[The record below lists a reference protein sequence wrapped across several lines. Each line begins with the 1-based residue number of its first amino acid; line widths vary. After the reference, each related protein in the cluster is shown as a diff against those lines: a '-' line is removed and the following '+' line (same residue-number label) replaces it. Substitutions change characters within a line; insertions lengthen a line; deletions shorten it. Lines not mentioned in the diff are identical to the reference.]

1 MRLRWVLVLTH
12 MVQFDLASITDA
24 MANMEGDEEIPQIK
38 LGDASCAA
46 PFTSKLS
53 HVAASESLPIAIT
66 HQLSLFSSFPHH
78 QARSLHAG
86 RDHPDV
92 QDLGTKL
99 SHHRIQLER
108 TVSRRHQV
116 WRLPGD
122 CQRDVDVGLLLVHL
136 ARTGTVYASSFRCLV
151 DLLCVVQPVEKLSRE
166 RPLGNIFNLYVLLSV
181 LIQFTLHIVS
191 LVYITNLAHFYEP

>member
-1 MRLRWVLVLTH
+1 M
-12 MVQFDLASITDA
+12 ASITDA
-24 MANMEGDEEIPQIK
+24 LSNMEGDEEVPQIK

-46 PFTSKLS
+46 PFTSKLG

-66 HQLSLFSSFPHH
+66 HQRNLLSSHPHH
-78 QARSLHAG
+78 QARSLYAG

-92 QDLGTKL
+92 QDLGAEL
-99 SHHRIQLER
+99 SHHRVQLER
-108 TVSRRHQV
+108 AVSRRHQV

-122 CQRDVDVGLLLVHL
+122 CQRDVDVGLLLVYL
-136 ARTGTVYASSFRCLV
+136 ARTGTVYAPSFRRLV
-151 DLLCVVQPVEKLSRE
+151 DVRCAVQPVEKLSRE

-181 LIQFTLHIVS
+181 LIQFALHIVS

>member
-1 MRLRWVLVLTH
+1 
-12 MVQFDLASITDA
+12 
-24 MANMEGDEEIPQIK
+24 MESDEDVPQIK

-53 HVAASESLPIAIT
+53 HVAASESRPIVT
-66 HQLSLFSSFPHH
+66 MPRFNLSSSYPHH
-78 QARSLHAG
+78 QARSLYAG

-92 QDLGTKL
+92 QDLGTEL

-136 ARTGTVYASSFRCLV
+136 PRTGTVYAPSFGIFIDVRC
-151 DLLCVVQPVEKLSRE
+151 
-166 RPLGNIFNLYVLLSV
+166 VL
-181 LIQFTLHIVS
+181 
-191 LVYITNLAHFYEP
+191 